1 MSKYRSFALTIS
13 TAEPVEGDGQK
24 KLYEWLKKQPYC
36 YAIIEGGEG
45 KEQDRHLHAQCWY
58 DTPREKG
65 TLNKPLKRIIES
77 QFPESDPKIAIK
89 IKIAYND
96 DYLEKYMKK
105 DITELLLDKAPQA
118 ETRGDFYPS
127 EEEQE
132 KVQKEANA
140 VDHRFNRLE
149 DLFCEWIQGKDEPSG
164 FFEQKVVVARF
175 LADMMYVSKKI
186 KVITDKKAKTQL
198 CNSLTRYIHNIGC
211 IDDFLTE
218 EEWKQYEDLFENK
231 MI

>member
-1 MSKYRSFALTIS
+1 MTIS
-13 TAEPVEGDGQK
+13 TTEPVEGEGQK
-24 KLYEWLKKQPYC
+24 KIYEWLKKQPYC
-36 YAIIEGGEG
+36 YAIIEGGEE
-45 KEQDRHLHAQCWY
+45 KEQKRHLHAQCWY

-65 TLNKPLKRIIES
+65 TLTKPLKRIIECH
-77 QFPESDPKIAIK
+77 FPESTYDIAIK
-89 IKIAYND
+89 KGLKIAYND
-96 DYLEKYMKK
+96 DYLEKYMTK
-105 DITELLLDKAPQA
+105 DITELLIDNIPAA
-118 ETRGDFYPS
+118 RADYYPS
-127 EEEQE
+127 KEEQD
-132 KVQKEANA
+132 KVVKKANV

-149 DLFCEWIQGKDEPSG
+149 DLFCEWIQGKDEPTG

-175 LADMMYVSKKI
+175 LADMMYVSRKI

-198 CNSLTRYIHNIGC
+198 CNSLTRYIHSIGC